1 MDEETFR
8 RAKHAIAEIIRTE
21 EAAVA
26 LEANNTAKLGE
37 LMNQSH
43 DSLWFSKNESIFL
56 FGNFVYSFYLI
67 LKRRF

>member
-8 RAKHAIAEIIRTE
+8 RAKHAITEILRTE

-26 LEANNTAKLGE
+26 LESNNTTKLGE

-43 DSLWFSKNESIFL
+43 DSLRYI
-56 FGNFVYSFYLI
+56 
-67 LKRRF
+67 

>member
-43 DSLWFSKNESIFL
+43 DSLRFKTNPYFCLGIL
-56 FGNFVYSFYLI
+56 FIRFISF
-67 LKRRF
+67 